1 MEQAGKDIA
10 KSVRGIAI
18 DTTGSTP
25 VAVNKEGVPFLKNN
39 EVAPEITRQVEI
51 EVKYEGYVKRQQKEV
66 QRQAE
71 QDSIALPQE
80 LDYGKIAGLS
90 NEVIEKLEG
99 VRPANIGQARR
110 ISGMTP
116 AAISLLLVHMRRV
129 QQSREKVN

>member
-1 MEQAGKDIA
+1 MCKNVENI
-10 KSVRGIAI
+10 VVV
-18 DTTGSTP
+18 TY
-25 VAVNKEGVPFLKNN
+25 LKKN
-39 EVAPEITRQVEI
+39 EVDHEITRQVEI
-51 EVKYEGYVKRQQKEV
+51 EVKYEVYVKRQQKEV

-90 NEVIEKLEG
+90 NEVIEKLEE